1 MVKQLQADLTAERQ
15 GHRQDIEER
24 SETIS
29 KLKDELSEIRA
40 TSAVKVQYL
49 AREARARGQSLQR
62 AYAIETSNL
71 EQELWKLRKELEM
84 EECANRESEEFLRR
98 KQAAMGG
105 EITVWMNRYES
116 EMEEHEKELEALKA
130 RRAEDLV
137 KLHDY
142 TERYEKDMAD
152 KAEREEEE
160 RQRREMEAMRAVESE
175 RSAWAAT
182 VVQAI
187 WRGYMARQAASGGGK
202 GKKGKK
208 GKGAKASKGGK
219 KKK

>member
-1 MVKQLQADLTAERQ
+1 MVKQLQADLAVERQ

-49 AREARARGQSLQR
+49 AREARARCQSVQR
-62 AYAIETSNL
+62 AYSTETANL
-71 EQELWKLRKELEM
+71 EQEIWKLRKELEI
-84 EECANRESEEFLRR
+84 EERANRESEEFLRR
-98 KQAAMGG
+98 KQAAMGS

-116 EMEEHEKELEALKA
+116 EMEEHERELEALKA

-142 TERYEKDMAD
+142 TERYEKDMSE

-160 RQRREMEAMRAVESE
+160 RQRVEMEAIKAVELE
-175 RSAWAAT
+175 RKSWAAM

-187 WRGYMARQAASGGGK
+187 WRGYLARQAASGG
-202 GKKGKK
+202 KGKK
-208 GKGAKASKGGK
+208 GKGKGGKGKGGK